1 MSVRSANV
9 HGGCAHGLCYSLQRQ
24 MKEMD
29 SLKNDL
35 TEHLATAD
43 ASLLQ
48 TNSLLQRMDTSQKVA
63 ETLGFLETSK
73 AMECYC

>member
-1 MSVRSANV
+1 
-9 HGGCAHGLCYSLQRQ
+9 

-73 AMECYC
+73 AVECYC